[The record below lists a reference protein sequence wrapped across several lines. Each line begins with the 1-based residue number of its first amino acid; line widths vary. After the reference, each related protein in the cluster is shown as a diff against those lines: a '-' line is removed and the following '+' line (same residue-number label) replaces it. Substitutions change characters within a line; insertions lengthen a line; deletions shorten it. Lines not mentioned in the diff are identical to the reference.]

1 MLYEQGEH
9 SKASKLHGDTLVARQ
24 RVLGPVHPDT
34 LEAHRSARRAAEVA
48 GTGQPVTV
56 RYKDIVFETMT
67 TADVMEA
74 IIRPVAR
81 DRHASFAEAKIS
93 RQATGS
99 PTYFVSHAWD
109 SLFVDLVDSLAA
121 YLEGAAQDETFPWL
135 DIFAIN
141 QDDSGGQ
148 FSAMDELDDGATL
161 KQVIELSQATLV
173 VLDKDRVAPLAR
185 LWCLYEIGSTP
196 PSKLQLLTHG
206 FSEKDISQHIWKINA
221 GGALCFSD
229 QDRQMIQASIIRKFG
244 SLDQFTT
251 ELRLRLLLRDAALLR
266 LHCGVGRVGRA
277 RSAAVAI
284 PHGTTRGDFGVRN
297 L

>member
-1 MLYEQGEH
+1 M
-9 SKASKLHGDTLVARQ
+9 
-24 RVLGPVHPDT
+24 
-34 LEAHRSARRAAEVA
+34 
-48 GTGQPVTV
+48 
-56 RYKDIVFETMT
+56 
-67 TADVMEA
+67 
-74 IIRPVAR
+74 
-81 DRHASFAEAKIS
+81 
-93 RQATGS
+93 
-99 PTYFVSHAWD
+99 
-109 SLFVDLVDSLAA
+109 DLVDSLAA

-148 FSAMDELDDGATL
+148 FSAMKELDDGATL

-185 LWCLYEIGSTP
+185 LWCLYEIGFTP

-206 FSEKDISQHIWKINA
+206 FTEKDISQHIWKINA

-251 ELRLRLLLRDAALLR
+251 ELRLRLLLRPMSYAADLQALR
-266 LHCGVGRVGRA
+266 H
-277 RSAAVAI
+277 
-284 PHGTTRGDFGVRN
+284 RGGDPEQ
-297 L
+297 

>member
-1 MLYEQGEH
+1 MKWLKNFVTEH
-9 SKASKLHGDTLVARQ
+9 RGKRFCFERREYLAPADGGGSSSGLD
-24 RVLGPVHPDT
+24 VHPDT
-34 LEAHRSARRAAEVA
+34 LEAHRSARRTAEVA

-74 IIRPVAR
+74 IIRPIAR

-206 FSEKDISQHIWKINA
+206 FSDKDIVQHIWTINVC
-221 GGALCFSD
+221 GKLCASYK
-229 QDRQMIQASIIRKFG
+229 DRQTIQAEIIDKFG
-244 SLDQFTT
+244 FWTN
-251 ELRLRLLLRDAALLR
+251 LRL
-266 LHCGVGRVGRA
+266 
-277 RSAAVAI
+277 S
-284 PHGTTRGDFGVRN
+284 FG
-297 L
+297 